1 MSKDFNYAKCVILT
15 AAALVVIVILYNMC
29 LNNKQLKTESQ
40 GVKTMGEPI
49 TIQTVHEKL
58 VNLHDGLE
66 ERYRQEAERYSK
78 LDAKFDVVF
87 QSAKESAWTPV
98 IVLAAFVIA
107 GAIGYHLRGLV
118 G

>member
-1 MSKDFNYAKCVILT
+1 
-15 AAALVVIVILYNMC
+15 
-29 LNNKQLKTESQ
+29 
-40 GVKTMGEPI
+40 MGEPI

-107 GAIGYHLRGLV
+107 GAIGYHLRGL
-118 G
+118 GRLDYGHLFRHLWNRKRHQCC